1 MNTINLFFNNALK
14 ISSKCYCCKRQPKGK
29 TKPNTSDLIVATMDR
44 KEDEQLQGG
53 SKDKQESVE
62 QEDEVPPISIS
73 YQEGTM
79 SLLEAVKDKE
89 LEETVRLEIV
99 QKILEQK
106 KTSTWNTIKQ
116 KMQKALEEDKPDV
129 IQQFMKKMADESD

>member
-1 MNTINLFFNNALK
+1 
-14 ISSKCYCCKRQPKGK
+14 
-29 TKPNTSDLIVATMDR
+29 MDR